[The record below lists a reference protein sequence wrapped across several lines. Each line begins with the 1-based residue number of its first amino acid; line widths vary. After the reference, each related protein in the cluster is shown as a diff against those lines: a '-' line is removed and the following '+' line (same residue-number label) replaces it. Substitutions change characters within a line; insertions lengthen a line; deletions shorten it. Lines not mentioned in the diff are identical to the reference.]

1 MTSIVTPGISR
12 RPHFR
17 SRVARVLSDAKFKA
31 FVAANVIA
39 VLVILVRMLGWLQPF
54 ELTIYDALRVL
65 WAGEQQSGKI
75 LLVGVTDDDQ
85 NRWHDTL
92 HDGDLAELLTRLSG
106 WHPRAIGVDIFRGRS
121 VGFGTEQ
128 LDAVLAQHHE
138 IVWGFSHGSDVPAPK
153 PLVNTERAAFT
164 DFVTDPGN
172 VVRRG
177 LLFGAGQT
185 ALGVALAERYLR
197 PNRIDFK
204 IEPDAAENRAQEG
217 GQQGSSP
224 QPSSEEKTPDL
235 LRLGQSIIRR
245 LDRSRGPYVRLDD
258 RGFQILLDYRGGRD
272 PFHWVSMTQVMDD
285 DLSPSV
291 RDRVVIIGNVS
302 RTVSD
307 RFSTPFDSPLSWWT
321 NVPQTRGMV
330 IHAHLADQLISAAL
344 DGESSLNAFSHYTEM
359 IWIWGWAI
367 AGALVRIAVR
377 RTIPALVAFL
387 AGLMAIAVIVYG
399 AFGMNLL
406 LPAVPGWFAWL
417 GSAGLGNW
425 AIRAERLRRNRYG
438 RGWAP
443 PPADMPEGAIFIS
456 YAREDLAA
464 VRTLKSSLDAAGL
477 TVWFDFDQISAG
489 DSFDLKIRNNI
500 KRCSL
505 FLPVLSRNTEARS
518 EGFFR
523 REWNYALDR
532 ALGIAPEV
540 PFIIPVAVDDTNH
553 FNIPPRFEEADIATL
568 PEGQVTQ
575 KFVERLKSA
584 VGQHAP
590 TSLHLEGTA
599 SSVG

>member
-1 MTSIVTPGISR
+1 MTGIVGQAISR
-12 RPHFR
+12 RLHLY

-39 VLVILVRMLGWLQPF
+39 VLVILVRMLGWLQSS

-65 WAGEQQSGKI
+65 WAGEQQSGNI

-92 HDGDLAELLTRLSG
+92 HDSDLAELLARLAS
-106 WHPRAIGVDIFRGRS
+106 WHPRAIGVDLFRGRS
-121 VGFGTEQ
+121 VGSGTEQ
-128 LDAVLAQHHE
+128 LDTVLAQHPE
-138 IVWGFSHGSDVPAPK
+138 IVWGFSHGSDVPAPQ
-153 PLVNTERAAFT
+153 LLANTERAAFT
-164 DFVTDPGN
+164 DFATDPGN

-185 ALGVALAERYLR
+185 ALGVALAQRYLR
-197 PNRIDFK
+197 PHHIDFK
-204 IEPDAAENRAQEG
+204 LEPDSAENSAEEG
-217 GQQGSSP
+217 DQRSNP
-224 QPSSEEKTPDL
+224 EPSSEKKTPDL
-235 LRLGQSIIRR
+235 LRLGQSVIRR
-245 LDRSRGPYVRLDD
+245 LDSSRGPYVRLDD

-272 PFHWVSMTQVMDD
+272 PFHWVSMTQIMDD
-285 DLSPSV
+285 DLSSSV

-307 RFSTPFDSPLSWWT
+307 RFSTPFDSPLAWST
-321 NVPQTRGMV
+321 NVPQTRGIV
-330 IHAHLADQLISAAL
+330 IHAHLANQLISAAL
-344 DGESSLNAFSHYTEM
+344 DGGSSLNALSHYTEM

-367 AGALVRIAVR
+367 AGALVRIAMS
-377 RTIPALVAFL
+377 RTTRSLVAFL
-387 AGLMAIAVIVYG
+387 AGLIAITVSVYS

-406 LPAVPGWFAWL
+406 LPAVPGWLAWL

-425 AIRAERLRRNRYG
+425 AIRAERLRRDRYG
-438 RGWAP
+438 RGWVP

-500 KRCSL
+500 KRCAL

-540 PFIIPVAVDDTNH
+540 PFIVPVAVDDTNN
-553 FNIPPRFEEADIATL
+553 FNIPPRFEEAHIVIL
-568 PEGQVTQ
+568 PEGLVTQ
-575 KFVERLKSA
+575 KFLERLKSA
-584 VGQHAP
+584 VGQHGP
-590 TSLHLEGTA
+590 KNLPLEGTA

>member
-1 MTSIVTPGISR
+1 MTGIVSQAISR
-12 RPHFR
+12 RLQLQN
-17 SRVARVLSDAKFKA
+17 RVARVLSEARFKA

-39 VLVILVRMLGWLQPF
+39 MLVILVRLLGWLQSS

-65 WAGEQQSGKI
+65 WAGEQQSDKI

-85 NRWHDTL
+85 RRWHETL
-92 HDGDLAELLTRLSG
+92 YDGDLAELLARLAS
-106 WHPRAIGVDIFRGRS
+106 WNPRAIGVDLFRAHPTES
-121 VGFGTEQ
+121 GTEQ
-128 LDAVLAQHHE
+128 LEAVLAQHPE
-138 IVWGFSHGSDVPAPK
+138 IVWGFSHGTDVPAPK

-177 LLFGAGQT
+177 LLFGAHQT
-185 ALGVALAERYLR
+185 ALGAALAERYLR
-197 PNRIDFK
+197 PGDIDFR
-204 IEPDAAENRAQEG
+204 IEPASAENRTEEG
-217 GQQGSSP
+217 GQRGSNP
-224 QPSSEEKTPDL
+224 EPSAEEKPLDL
-235 LRLGQSIIRR
+235 LRLGQSVIRR

-285 DLSPSV
+285 DLSSSV
-291 RDRVVIIGNVS
+291 RDRVAIIGNVS

-307 RFSTPFDSPLSWWT
+307 RFSTPFDSPLAWST

-330 IHAHLADQLISAAL
+330 IHAHLADQLIGAAL
-344 DGESSLNAFSHYTEM
+344 NGGSSLNAFSHHTEM
-359 IWIWGWAI
+359 IWIWGWAV

-377 RTIPALVAFL
+377 QTIPALVAFL
-387 AGLMAIAVIVYG
+387 AGLVAIAVIVYG

-425 AIRAERLRRNRYG
+425 AIRAERLRRDRYG
-438 RGWAP
+438 PGWVP
-443 PPADMPEGAIFIS
+443 PPADMPDGAIFIS
-456 YAREDLAA
+456 YAREDFTA
-464 VRTLKSSLDAAGL
+464 VRTLKSFLDAAEL
-477 TVWFDFDQISAG
+477 TVWFDFDEISAG
-489 DSFDLKIRNNI
+489 DNFDLKIRNNI
-500 KRCSL
+500 KRCSV
-505 FLPVLSRNTEARS
+505 FLPVLSRNTEVRS

-540 PFIIPVAVDDTNH
+540 PFIIPVAVDDTDH
-553 FNIPPRFEEADIATL
+553 FNLPPRFADADITTL
-568 PEGQVTQ
+568 LEGQVTQ
-575 KFVERLKSA
+575 KFVERLRSA
-584 VGQHAP
+584 VGQHGP
-590 TSLHLEGTA
+590 KSLHLEGTA